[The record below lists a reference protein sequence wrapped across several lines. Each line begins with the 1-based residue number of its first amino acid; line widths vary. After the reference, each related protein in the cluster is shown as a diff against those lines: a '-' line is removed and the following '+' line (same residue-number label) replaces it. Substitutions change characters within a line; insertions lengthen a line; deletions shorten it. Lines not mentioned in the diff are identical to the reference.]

1 MIFQQIRINKESKIR
16 NKYKNIIK
24 KKNKFRFKQD
34 KQNKKIIKYNHK
46 NYNQT
51 TFKNKCKKI

>member
-16 NKYKNIIK
+16 NKYKKIIK

-34 KQNKKIIKYNHK
+34 
-46 NYNQT
+46 
-51 TFKNKCKKI
+51 